1 MLLPL
6 ALPLP
11 LPLRLPHKIYADR
24 LKICATIENE
34 QAIVDLG
41 SELISNCMN
50 IEAIDRELR
59 LRIQSQFE
67 NKQQRII
74 NSK

>member
-1 MLLPL
+1 MLLP
-6 ALPLP
+6 LPLP

-24 LKICATIENE
+24 LKIHATSENK
-34 QAIVDLG
+34 QASVDLG
-41 SELISNCMN
+41 SELISNCMK
-50 IEAIDRELR
+50 IEEIDRELR